1 MAIQHQVGHALET
14 STLADIL
21 ERVLDKGI
29 VIAGDIKVKIVDI
42 ELLTIQIRLVICSVD
57 KAKEMGLDWWV
68 NKPIIDTPTLPEL
81 PASSIVTIEE
91 RLARLEASLPKAG
104 IPLA

>member
-29 VIAGDIKVKIVDI
+29 VIAGDIKVKLVDI

-57 KAKEMGLDWWV
+57 KAKEMGLDCWV
-68 NKPIIDTPTLPEL
+68 NKPIIHTPARPEL
-81 PASSIVTIEE
+81 PESTMTQMQE
-91 RLARLEASLPKAG
+91 RLTRLEASLPKAG